1 MKNNYRWTA
10 ALAALLCFSLV
21 ATACGTGGGS
31 KEETASGT
39 GDEQPAAAEGSGDA
53 ANAPAAPAADADPYF
68 GKYDPPIEISTV
80 RIIGELKFKDGE
92 DIDNNQWTRTL
103 SERLGIKVNNQ
114 WVVKNEQGA
123 EKMNVTIA
131 SGDLPDFF
139 QVNATQL
146 NQLVEAGQVM
156 DITDVYE
163 KHATPLVKGFMND
176 ATNALASAA
185 FDGRLMAFPSPGST
199 LDASPILW
207 IRKDWLDRLGLPEPK
222 SMNDVLAIAEAFAAK
237 DPDGNGQNDTY
248 GLALM
253 KNLYGAYGALEGFMN
268 GYNAYP
274 QTWVKAADGTLAF
287 GSVQPEMKTALA
299 ALQTMFKN
307 GLIDREFGVKD
318 EAKAGELAASGKVG
332 MTYGAMW
339 ISLDML
345 KNSKANDP
353 NADWQAYP
361 LVNESGAL
369 ANAQIPS
376 LAVGSYYVVR
386 KDAEHPEALIKMLN
400 LFGELQFGPDTP
412 ADVWQAH
419 SKVDGIEVWPYYP
432 FLVGQPNKNLGI
444 HKRVVEALDKK
455 DPTGLN
461 AEETDAYNNSLAVE
475 EGRGDPN
482 AWGYDKVFGRKGSY
496 EVIKRYVENDLLKPG
511 EFYGVNTPTM
521 AERGETLKKMEIET
535 FTKIILGDSIDTFD
549 KFVEDWKKLGGDRM
563 TQEVNEWYTSR

>member
-1 MKNNYRWTA
+1 MRKIRGWTA
-10 ALAALLCFSLV
+10 ALAALLSVSFIV
-21 ATACGTGGGS
+21 TACGSGGAG
-31 KEETASGT
+31 EGAST
-39 GDEQPAAAEGSGDA
+39 GDENEPAAAEQGAGEET
-53 ANAPAAPAADADPYF
+53 PAASAADADPYF

-80 RIIGELKFKDGE
+80 RIVGDLKFKDGE

-103 SERLGIKVNNQ
+103 SERLGIKVVNE

-146 NQLVEAGQVM
+146 HQLVEAGEIM
-156 DITDVYE
+156 DLTDVYE

-176 ATNALASAA
+176 ATNALASATI
-185 FDGRLMAFPSPGST
+185 DGKLMAFPSPGST
-199 LDASPILW
+199 LDAAPILW
-207 IRKDWLDRLGLPEPK
+207 IRKDWLDKLGLAEPK
-222 SMNDVLAIAEAFAAK
+222 SMSDVLAIAEAFATK

-253 KNLYGAYGALEGFMN
+253 KNLYGSYGALEGFLN
-268 GYNAYP
+268 GYNAFP

-287 GSVQPEMKTALA
+287 GSVQPETKTALA
-299 ALQTMFKN
+299 ALQDMYKK
-307 GLIDREFGVKD
+307 GLIEREFGVKD

-345 KNSKANDP
+345 KNSKANEP

-361 LVNESGAL
+361 LVNEAGAM
-369 ANAQIPS
+369 ANVQIPS

-386 KDAEHPEALIKMLN
+386 KGAKHPEALIKMLN

-412 ADVWQAH
+412 PDVWQAH
-419 SKVDGIEVWPYYP
+419 SKVDGIEIWPYYP

-444 HKRVVEALDKK
+444 HKRVVAALDKK

-461 AEETDAYNNSLAVE
+461 AEETDAYNNSLAIE

-496 EVIKRYVENDLLKPG
+496 DVIERYVDNNLLKPG

-535 FTKIILGDSIDTFD
+535 FTKIILGDPIDTFD
-549 KFVEDWKKLGGDRM
+549 KFVEDWKKLGGDQM
-563 TQEVNEWYTSR
+563 TQEVNAWYTSR